1 MPQTQPT
8 LSLCMIVRDAER
20 SLAKAL
26 ASARPF
32 VDEIVVVDTGSVDG
46 TRGIAQ
52 EHGARL
58 FEFAWCDDFSAA
70 RNHSLSQATGDWIFW
85 MDADDMLPPE
95 SGQELRRVIASC
107 EKCDAAFWVTVEEV
121 VVARGKRPTRVMG
134 HAHIKLFPRDSRIQ
148 FCYRVH
154 EQVSPALRA
163 LGLPIRKTSAV
174 VRHANVD
181 RSAMG
186 QQARLARNLRL
197 SLLDL
202 KEHPDDP
209 FVLLSIGTTY
219 LFLPDSLPQAIDFLE
234 RSVARC
240 KRGSEI
246 QLNACLYL
254 GQALGTSGDRK
265 REEELY
271 RDALKLFPSDIPLL
285 LRLASLHERRGQL
298 VQAAACYAQILQ
310 RGRQR
315 SSTIHLRSGR
325 ERAALRLGE
334 LQVRSGQRA
343 RAERMWQHF
352 LKQHPEA
359 TSVHRA
365 LERSYLAPC
374 SIIVGPRP

>member
-1 MPQTQPT
+1 MPQPQPT
-8 LSLCMIVRDAER
+8 LSLCMIIRDAER

-26 ASARPF
+26 GSARPF
-32 VDEIVVVDTGSVDG
+32 VDEIIVVDTGSVDG
-46 TRGIAQ
+46 SRGIAQ
-52 EHGARL
+52 DHGARV
-58 FEFAWCDDFSAA
+58 FDFTWCDNFSAA
-70 RNHSLSQATGDWIFW
+70 RNHSLAPATGDWIFW
-85 MDADDMLPPE
+85 MDADDVLPPE
-95 SGQELRRVIASC
+95 SGQELRQIIARC
-107 EKCDAAFWVTVEEV
+107 EKRDAAFWVTVEE
-121 VVARGKRPTRVMG
+121 AAAGRGNRPPRIMG
-134 HAHIKLFPRDSRIQ
+134 HAHIKLFPRDPRIQ

-154 EQVSPALRA
+154 EQVSPSLRA
-163 LGLPIRKTSAV
+163 LGLPIRRTSAV

-181 RSAMG
+181 RSAQG

-202 KEHPDDP
+202 EEHPDDP
-209 FVLLSIGTTY
+209 FVLLSIGTSY
-219 LFLPDSLPQAIDFLE
+219 LFLPDSLPKAIDFLE

-246 QLNACLYL
+246 QLNAYLYL
-254 GQALGTSGDRK
+254 GQALGTNGDRK
-265 REEELY
+265 REEQLY
-271 RDALKLFPSDIPLL
+271 RDALKLFPNDIPLL
-285 LRLASLHERRGQL
+285 LRLGSLSERRGQL

-343 RAERMWQHF
+343 RAERLWHNF

-359 TSVHRA
+359 IAVHQA